1 MRLIVQRVLKASVTL
16 TETNHEISA
25 IGPGLMVLVGIS
37 RNDIKSDAEFCA
49 RKLLNMR
56 LFSNPEG
63 QPWRL
68 SVKESQLE
76 LLLGL

>member
-16 TETNHEISA
+16 ETNHEVSS
-25 IGPGLMVLVGIS
+25 IGQGLMVLVGIS
-37 RNDIKSDAEFCA
+37 RNDTKTDAEFCA

-56 LFSNPEG
+56 LFSSEG

-68 SVKESQLE
+68 SVKDAQLE